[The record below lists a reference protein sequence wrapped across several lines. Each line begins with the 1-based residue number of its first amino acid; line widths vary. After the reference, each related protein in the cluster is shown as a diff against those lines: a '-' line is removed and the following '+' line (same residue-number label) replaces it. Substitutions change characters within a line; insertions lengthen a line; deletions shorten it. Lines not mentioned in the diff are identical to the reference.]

1 MDLPWVTFAL
11 VSNMRAFQ
19 ETTKD
24 WSVPCPNHIYYLTD
38 DKSKM
43 VAFYNVNTG
52 EVKKFFKPIR
62 FDTRYRTFKEL
73 KHK

>member
-1 MDLPWVTFAL
+1 
-11 VSNMRAFQ
+11 MRAFQ

-24 WSVPCPNHIYYLTD
+24 WVGNVSNHIYYLTD

-43 VAFYNVNTG
+43 VAFYNVDTKQ
-52 EVKKFFKPIR
+52 VKKFIKPIR
-62 FDTRYRTFKEL
+62 FDMRYRTFKEL